1 MANYTDYQQRALYGA
16 GQSASRAGQ
25 RFHMERDALRRGDK
39 DAAKYHRSRANALNR
54 QGAYAAVRGMGGNEG
69 ANQYFPVTS
78 DGQPIQSGSGIALS
92 SAGRD
97 IFDKFRQQGFV
108 KPIREKKRYAPNTEP
123 KGLGFLIDKIASN
136 TLGGKILSSMGN
148 KKPKPDDAYY
158 KSLWGQGL
166 NEMYEPSGIFKSGE
180 FLGNEKI
187 DPYYERPYTGPK
199 WAERFLKPFVQ
210 PRSDAFDVVRD
221 SSIPED
227 WEFMQEAPKY
237 PSPLKLESP
246 NEIVD
251 KEQTIQEKYNIP
263 DFFPMSRDFAPKFTT
278 ADLPPLERFPD
289 LGKDHSI
296 WENLDEVGFWDSHI
310 IPTDVEEVLDDEIT
324 DNIDVEIKE
333 KPPFPGDDTFDPEI
347 DGQALVEEAYNKQY
361 SFVNENPDLT
371 PYEWIMTMF
380 DELKGSG
387 VTIDDIV
394 QNGILQGIIIE
405 NNV

>member
-16 GQSASRAGQ
+16 GQSAARAGQ
-25 RFHMERDALRRGDK
+25 RFLMEREALERGDK
-39 DAAKYHRSRANALNR
+39 AAAKYHRSRANALNR
-54 QGAYAAVRGMGGNEG
+54 QGAFAAVRGMGGNEG

-199 WAERFLKPFVQ
+199 WAEGFLKPFVQ
-210 PRSDAFDVVRD
+210 PRSDAFGVVRD

-227 WEFMQEAPKY
+227 WEFMQEKPLDALSYKY
-237 PSPLKLESP
+237 GIADLVSDDIKNEEINSI
-246 NEIVD
+246 NEIANSGEGIFYGGRGELKD
-251 KEQTIQEKYNIP
+251 SI
-263 DFFPMSRDFAPKFTT
+263 
-278 ADLPPLERFPD
+278 LPPFDDTVTE
-289 LGKDHSI
+289 
-296 WENLDEVGFWDSHI
+296 
-310 IPTDVEEVLDDEIT
+310 IPTDEELESTYYYILKDNAYSEMDDAWYGNSTIMADHSSNFPSLEQWKEAHRR
-324 DNIDVEIKE
+324 DKNYIDSILASMEAGE
-333 KPPFPGDDTFDPEI
+333 KMGFE
-347 DGQALVEEAYNKQY
+347 
-361 SFVNENPDLT
+361 
-371 PYEWIMTMF
+371 
-380 DELKGSG
+380 
-387 VTIDDIV
+387 
-394 QNGILQGIIIE
+394 
-405 NNV
+405 